1 MTTDP
6 TMIIGFAAVAVKT
19 SASLRKL
26 EQEMVPEGLGA
37 CDHEQGCQEG
47 QLGGWGG
54 GAEPVHVSGDAD
66 GIDWIEWMF
75 VGI

>member
-54 GAEPVHVSGDAD
+54 GLNQFMSVVMLMALIG
-66 GIDWIEWMF
+66 
-75 VGI
+75 